1 LTSKTEFISSKNNS
15 RIKQVKALKQRKGR
29 QASGLFVVEGL
40 FPVGEALAAAQVE
53 PDWVHIDAIY
63 YAPQLLSS
71 NFGQDVVRQAGE
83 RGVSCFSLSAEVFK
97 SLSER
102 ENPQGILA
110 VVKMRT
116 WHLRELNADNFAW
129 GVALVNP
136 QDAGNLGTILRSIDA
151 VAASGLL
158 LLDGGADPHHPNAV
172 RASMGAV
179 FWHPLVSTSFS
190 EFATW
195 VAKNGYFVY
204 GSSAQAEK
212 DYRQVGAFQRPAIL
226 LLGSERE
233 GLSPRHKE
241 NCHEVVSLPMLG
253 RVTSL
258 NLAVAAGVLLYQM
271 LDKGGQS
278 QG

>member
-1 LTSKTEFISSKNNS
+1 LTSRTELISSRNNP

-40 FPVGEALAAAQVE
+40 FPTGEALAAAQVE
-53 PDWVHIDAIY
+53 PERVHIDAIY

-71 NFGQDVVRQAGE
+71 DFGQDVVRQAGE
-83 RGVSCFSLSAEVFK
+83 RGVRCFTLSAEVFK

-110 VVKMRT
+110 VVKMHT
-116 WHLRELNADNFAW
+116 WHLRELNSDNFPW

-151 VAASGLL
+151 VGASGLL

-172 RASMGAV
+172 RASMGAL
-179 FWHPLVSTSFS
+179 FWHPLVSASFS

-233 GLSPRHKE
+233 GLIPQQKE
-241 NCHEVVSLPMLG
+241 ICDELVSLPMLG

-258 NLAVAAGVLLYQM
+258 NLAVAAGVLLYDM
-271 LDKGGQS
+271 LARGMRGQD
-278 QG
+278 

>member
-1 LTSKTEFISSKNNS
+1 
-15 RIKQVKALKQRKGR
+15 
-29 QASGLFVVEGL
+29 VVEGL
-40 FPVGEALAAAQVE
+40 FPTGEALAAAQVE
-53 PDWVHIDAIY
+53 PERVHIDAIY

-71 NFGQDVVRQAGE
+71 DFGQDVVRQAGE
-83 RGVSCFSLSAEVFK
+83 RGVRCFTLSAEVFK

-110 VVKMRT
+110 VVKMHT
-116 WHLRELNADNFAW
+116 WHLRELNSDNFPW

-151 VAASGLL
+151 VGASGLL

-172 RASMGAV
+172 RASMGAL

-195 VAKNGYFVY
+195 VAKNGYLVY

-233 GLSPRHKE
+233 GLIPQQKE
-241 NCHEVVSLPMLG
+241 ICDELVSLPMLG

-258 NLAVAAGVLLYQM
+258 NLAVAAGVLLYDM
-271 LDKGGQS
+271 LARGMRGQD
-278 QG
+278 